1 MELTISEP
9 YIARPYSRLAET
21 YDLAIGIR
29 SFTGT
34 RAAFERLIRRY
45 AIPFASAADI
55 GCGTG
60 LFASYLNQCWG
71 IPVFAVDR
79 SPDMLAVAARN
90 CAGQNVCLLQQDIRC
105 LRLPSPVDLITANF
119 DTLNHILEDI
129 GLKSTFRRVWENL
142 NPGGHFIFDL
152 ITPCQPRRRRRY
164 LLAAASGKGRVEQR
178 VQWNPWRRILSISV
192 VMTSPLCRGST
203 VEAHRERAYSPIEVG
218 RWLLD
223 AGFLIRGVYDATTLR
238 FAGSCPPRVIIVAQK
253 PMKGMRALRTNK
265 LAAPSCNAR
274 TGGSRMYLIMRDEL
288 GQAPEG
294 WSTFQG
300 DLSGFRSA
308 EDRVYEDDFEA
319 VLTVLAGPSPWQEY
333 IRENLRVAR
342 QNLPRRA
349 FRVVNS
355 EEFVRTMRALGED
368 GDMAHIPGVTD
379 KRAGIITMQ
388 EFFGKNSHQTF
399 LGAALHEA
407 VHLVSHPAGR
417 SRTQHSTAWG
427 ILGEGLLEGLVECVT
442 RDILSTQGIALAQP
456 GLLGHQQRVP
466 VARELLRRLSVPLLA
481 RVLFGGDFQQFL
493 MVMNHTYSPAG
504 WTEIKMLTTSNN
516 PARAIQ
522 RMNEL
527 SAVEEQR
534 HNEDLKRRFS
544 QIR

>member
-1 MELTISEP
+1 VELTISTP
-9 YIARPYSRLAET
+9 YIARPYSRLAQA
-21 YDLAIGIR
+21 YDAAIGIR

-45 AIPFASAADI
+45 DIRFASAADI

-60 LFASYLNQCWG
+60 LFAGYLNQCWG
-71 IPVFAVDR
+71 VPVFAVDR

-90 CAGQNVCLLQQDIRC
+90 CVDQNVCLLQQDIRC

-119 DTLNHILEDI
+119 DTVNHILEDI
-129 GLKSTFRRVWENL
+129 GLKSTFRQVWENL

-178 VQWNPWRRILSISV
+178 VQWNPWRKLLSISV

-203 VEAHRERAYSPIEVG
+203 VEAHRERAYSPIEAG
-218 RWLLD
+218 RWLMD
-223 AGFLIRGVYDATTLR
+223 VGFVIRGVHDATTLR
-238 FAGSCPPRVIIVAQK
+238 FAGSCPPRVIIIAEK
-253 PMKGMRALRTNK
+253 PIKGMHALRTRK
-265 LAAPSCNAR
+265 LAAPLRDER
-274 TGGSRMYLIMRDEL
+274 TRRSGMYLIMRDRL
-288 GQAPEG
+288 GQTHETWP
-294 WSTFQG
+294 TFQ
-300 DLSGFRSA
+300 DDFSGYRSG

-319 VLTVLAGPSPWQEY
+319 VLTVLASPSPWQEY

-349 FRVVNS
+349 FRIVNS
-355 EEFVRTMRALGED
+355 EEFVQTMLALGES

-388 EFFGKNSHQTF
+388 EFFGRNSHTTF

-407 VHLVSHPAGR
+407 VHLVSHPPGR

-442 RDILSTQGIALAQP
+442 RDILSAQGIALARP
-456 GLLGHQQRVP
+456 SLLGHQQRVP
-466 VARELLRRLSVPLLA
+466 VARELVRRLSVPLLA

-522 RMNEL
+522 RINEL

>member
-9 YIARPYSRLAET
+9 LIAPPYTRLAPD
-21 YDLAIGIR
+21 YDVAIGFR

-71 IPVFAVDR
+71 VPVFAVDR
-79 SPDMLAVAARN
+79 SPDMLAVAARH
-90 CAGQNVCLLQQDIRC
+90 CASQNICLLQQDIRC

-119 DTLNHILEDI
+119 DTLNHILEEI

-152 ITPCQPRRRRRY
+152 ITPCQPHRRRRY
-164 LLAAASGKGRVEQR
+164 SLAAASGKGRVEQH
-178 VQWNPWRRILSISV
+178 VQWNPLRKMLSISV
-192 VMTSPLCRGST
+192 VMTSPLCHGST
-203 VEAHRERAYSPIEVG
+203 VEAHRERAYSPIEAG
-218 RWLLD
+218 RWLMD
-223 AGFLIRGVYDATTLR
+223 TGFVIRGVHDATTLR
-238 FAGSCPPRVIIVAQK
+238 FAGHCPPRVIIVAQK
-253 PMKGMRALRTNK
+253 PIKGRRALRTNK
-265 LAAPSCNAR
+265 LAAPSRDER
-274 TGGSRMYLIMRDEL
+274 TRRSGMYLIMRDEL
-288 GQAPEG
+288 GPAHDSWP
-294 WSTFQG
+294 TFYG
-300 DLSGFRSA
+300 DLSGYRSG
-308 EDRVYEDDFEA
+308 EDRVYENDFEA
-319 VLTVLAGPSPWQEY
+319 VLAALAGPSQWQEH
-333 IRENLRVAR
+333 IRENLRVTR

-355 EEFVRTMRALGED
+355 EDFVRTMRALGED

-407 VHLVSHPAGR
+407 VHLVSHPPGR
-417 SRTQHSTAWG
+417 SEKQHSTAWG

-442 RDILSTQGIALAQP
+442 RDILTAQGIALARP
-456 GLLGHQQRVP
+456 GLLGHQKRVP
-466 VARELLRRLSVPLLA
+466 VARELLRSLSVPLLA

-504 WTEIKMLTTSNN
+504 WTEIKMLTTANN

-522 RMNEL
+522 RMSEL
-527 SAVEEQR
+527 RAVEEQR
-534 HNEDLKRRFS
+534 HMEDLKRRFS
-544 QIR
+544 RIP